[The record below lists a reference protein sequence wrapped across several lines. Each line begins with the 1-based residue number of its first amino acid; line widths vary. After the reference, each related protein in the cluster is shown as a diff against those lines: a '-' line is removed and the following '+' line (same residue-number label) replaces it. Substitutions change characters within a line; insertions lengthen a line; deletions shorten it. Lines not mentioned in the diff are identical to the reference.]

1 MMAHFVGI
9 WMMAA
14 AVGQAP
20 AEAAWLDSVPA
31 DIPVVAR
38 VRALED
44 VSGELQAMLKAMS
57 PTAAEA
63 VAGAIDP
70 AIQGFEGAY
79 GEAAGKNPFFVMLRL
94 PNPAQPDLT
103 GWGVIVRTGNPA
115 ATIKGLQSGD
125 EKPKSLQ
132 GYESFGAKDG
142 GTWYAAKGKGWLA
155 FGPDEAMIKAIAKP
169 GAGLGKAMPAEVR
182 ERFLAG
188 DIGLYLDIPALNQ
201 QYGPLVEQAG
211 PGLIAQVEQQ
221 PNGDKNAKNAKIML
235 DALIAALKVGERLVL
250 SLDFDAKG
258 LTMSGLA
265 TVKAGSPAAKNL
277 ASARTGTGKLLERLP
292 DDKMIY
298 IFTADRPVPPMGV
311 QAKQSTPA
319 LDKAVDARMKALEGR
334 LVMGMSWMPI
344 QFISLADPSDPKAV
358 VKATLEATRA
368 RRASGQEKST
378 IQPDALTYGGFRF
391 NRIKSELDAQQIA
404 KATKNSTPNSDQILK
419 MIFTG
424 KSLTTLMGTDGK
436 LFLEVSGNDEDQL
449 RKQVDAVKAARRGLG
464 AAAAWKALRP
474 RFPENVSVLVLLS
487 AQETAKALLQGIGAS
502 ANRPDLKPPADLPKA
517 PALLGFALISSPKG
531 YDFRLII
538 PSDVGPVFEKG
549 LAPLGGVE

>member
-1 MMAHFVGI
+1 
-9 WMMAA
+9 MAA

-20 AEAAWLDSVPA
+20 AEAGWLDSVPA

-63 VAGAIDP
+63 AARAIEP
-70 AIQGFEGAY
+70 TIQGVEGAY
-79 GEAAGKNPFFVMLRL
+79 GEAVGKNPFFVMLRL
-94 PNPAQPDLT
+94 PNPAQPDLSA
-103 GWGVIVRTGNPA
+103 WGVIIRASDPA
-115 ATIKGLQSGD
+115 ATIKGLQDGG

-132 GYESFGAKDG
+132 GYESFASKDG
-142 GTWYAAKGKGWLA
+142 GTWYAARGKGWLA

-169 GAGLGKAMPAEVR
+169 GAGLGKAMSAEVR

-188 DIGLYLDIPALNQ
+188 DVGLYLDIPALNQ

-221 PNGDKNAKNAKIML
+221 PNGAQNAKNAKMML
-235 DALIAALKVGERLVL
+235 DGLVAALKVGDRLVL
-250 SLDFDAKG
+250 SLDFDARG
-258 LTMSGLA
+258 LTISGLA
-265 TVKAGSPAAKNL
+265 TVKADTPAAKNL

-298 IFTADRPVPPMGV
+298 IFTADRPVLPKGV
-311 QAKQSTPA
+311 QAKQSTPE
-319 LDKAVDARMKALEGR
+319 LEKAIDARMKALEGR
-334 LVMGMSWMPI
+334 LVMAMSWMPL
-344 QFISLADPSDPKAV
+344 QFISLADPSDPTAV
-358 VKATLEATRA
+358 VKATLEASKVRSD
-368 RRASGQEKST
+368 SGQEKST

-391 NRIKSELDAQQIA
+391 NRVKSEIDADQLA
-404 KATKNSTPNSDQILK
+404 KATKTSTPNSDQILK

-436 LFLEVSGNDEDQL
+436 LFLEVSGNDENEL
-449 RKQVDAVKAARRGLG
+449 KKQVDAVKAAGHGLG
-464 AAAAWKALRP
+464 TQTAWKALRS

-487 AQETAKALLQGIGAS
+487 AQETAKALLQGIGAG

-517 PALLGFALISSPKG
+517 PALLGFGLISSPNG

>member
-20 AEAAWLDSVPA
+20 AEAAWLDLVPA

-63 VAGAIDP
+63 VAGTIDP
-70 AIQGFEGAY
+70 AIQGFEGTY

-94 PNPAQPDLT
+94 PNPAQPDLS
-103 GWGVIVRTGNPA
+103 GWGVIVRAGDPA
-115 ATIKGLQSGD
+115 AVMKGLQDGG

-132 GYESFGAKDG
+132 GYESFASKDG
-142 GTWYAAKGKGWLA
+142 GTWYARRGKGWLA
-155 FGPDEAMIKAIAKP
+155 FGPDEAMIKAVAKP

-188 DIGLYLDIPALNQ
+188 DVGLYLDIPALNQ

-221 PNGDKNAKNAKIML
+221 PNGAQNAKNAKIML
-235 DALIAALKVGERLVL
+235 DALVAALKVGDRLVL
-250 SLDFDAKG
+250 SLDFDAKR

-265 TVKAGSPAAKNL
+265 TVKADSPAAKGL

-292 DDKMIY
+292 ADKMIY
-298 IFTADRPVPPMGV
+298 IFMADRPIPPMGV

-319 LDKAVDARMKALEGR
+319 LDRAVDARMKALEGR
-334 LVMGMSWMPI
+334 LVMGMSWIPL
-344 QFISLADPSDPKAV
+344 QFISLADPGDPKAA
-358 VKATLEATRA
+358 VKATLEASKA
-368 RRASGQEKST
+368 RSSSGQEKST
-378 IQPDALTYGGFRF
+378 IQPDALTHGGFRF
-391 NRIKSELDAQQIA
+391 NRIRSELDADQLA
-404 KATKNSTPNSDQILK
+404 KATRNSAPNSDQILK

-449 RKQVDAVKAARRGLG
+449 RKQVDAVKAPGRGLG
-464 AAAAWKALRP
+464 AAAAWKALRSQ
-474 RFPENVSVLVLLS
+474 FPENVSVLVLLS
-487 AQETAKALLQGIGAS
+487 AQETAKALLQGIGAG

-538 PSDVGPVFEKG
+538 PSDVGPVLEKG